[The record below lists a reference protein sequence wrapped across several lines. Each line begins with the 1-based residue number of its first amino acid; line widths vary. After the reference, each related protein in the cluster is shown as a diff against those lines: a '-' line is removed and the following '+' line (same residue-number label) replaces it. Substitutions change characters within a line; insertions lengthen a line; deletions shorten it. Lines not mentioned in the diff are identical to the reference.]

1 MQKILI
7 FLILSFYA
15 IQTNDN
21 VVSITLIEYAQIINE
36 IDSIS
41 SNLYNYCIKINYLQ
55 SEELKGKCI
64 GYIMQSIHTNM
75 PKSFKT
81 LNINHS
87 DSKITTLGNDLVNI
101 FIKNPNYNIIMKNF
115 KERILIFL
123 NSYGFPEDREN
134 LPIMS
139 NDEII
144 KLRNELENDCIFLN
158 EYINLSTYID
168 IISEVLS
175 LSKNIYSYCENIKK
189 NYKNQHE
196 VEGKCI
202 GYIMSNIH
210 LMSISFKTLNINHS
224 DSKIIKLGN
233 DLLELYLSN
242 SYTKFNKTIL
252 DFLYSYGL
260 PKLSSQLN
268 EEIDYSISELKK
280 NLIEYINEDTIKENC
295 VFEKIN
301 PIYESLFDLYDDKKL
316 LIKDI
321 KNNIVNDGDSGG
333 YKGHLS
339 RRAKSTSNTSN
350 EGGFWAKI
358 SKLIEN
364 ILINNKFFKN

>member
-7 FLILSFYA
+7 FLILSFYT
-15 IQTNDN
+15 IQANDN
-21 VVSITLIEYAQIINE
+21 VESITRTQYDQIITE
-36 IDSIS
+36 IESIS
-41 SNLYNYCIKINYLQ
+41 SNIYSYCIKINNRD
-55 SEELKGKCI
+55 ELKGKCTS
-64 GYIMQSIHTNM
+64 YIMQSIHTNI
-75 PKSFKT
+75 PKSFET

-87 DSKITTLGNDLVNI
+87 DSKITTLGNDLVDI
-101 FIKNPNYNIIMKNF
+101 FIKNPNYDLIMKNF

-123 NSYGFPEDREN
+123 NSYGFLEDKEN

-189 NYKNQHE
+189 NYQNQHE
-196 VEGKCI
+196 VEGKCMA
-202 GYIMSNIH
+202 YIMSNIH

-260 PKLSSQLN
+260 PNLSSQLN

-321 KNNIVNDGDSGG
+321 KTKIFYKLDRRCQSNSCTRGNFFDDGWFW
-333 YKGHLS
+333 
-339 RRAKSTSNTSN
+339 TIISN
-350 EGGFWAKI
+350 F
-358 SKLIEN
+358 IES
-364 ILINNKFFKN
+364 FFD

>member
-1 MQKILI
+1 
-7 FLILSFYA
+7 
-15 IQTNDN
+15 
-21 VVSITLIEYAQIINE
+21 
-36 IDSIS
+36 
-41 SNLYNYCIKINYLQ
+41 
-55 SEELKGKCI
+55 
-64 GYIMQSIHTNM
+64 
-75 PKSFKT
+75 
-81 LNINHS
+81 
-87 DSKITTLGNDLVNI
+87 
-101 FIKNPNYNIIMKNF
+101 
-115 KERILIFL
+115 
-123 NSYGFPEDREN
+123 
-134 LPIMS
+134 MS

-144 KLRNELENDCIFLN
+144 KLRDELKKDCIFLN

-260 PKLSSQLN
+260 PKLLEEN
-268 EEIDYSISELKK
+268 EEIPDSKEELKK
-280 NLIEYINEDTIKENC
+280 NIDNIIYNKKNILDYNSIKSCIIERISPISERLSSDTKIPKDLITKHLLINLLSLSRPNLARGINRNEEGFWSWIKEC
-295 VFEKIN
+295 IEDIIN
-301 PIYESLFDLYDDKKL
+301 SWEEYF
-316 LIKDI
+316 
-321 KNNIVNDGDSGG
+321 
-333 YKGHLS
+333 
-339 RRAKSTSNTSN
+339 
-350 EGGFWAKI
+350 
-358 SKLIEN
+358 
-364 ILINNKFFKN
+364 